1 MSNLELCVDEYK
13 LIQAT
18 SEKYF
23 DYMYRTLNL
32 YLLFLSAVLVFGLSQ
47 DSQLVFSAIFCYLI
61 PVFSMIFGLLFCYN
75 SCALAKIGYIG
86 IVQERTMRKLCKS
99 ENQQCNM
106 AGWIT
111 FAKQFHGGWYILSY
125 GTILMLY
132 FLIPLASIC
141 YALFFNGMVNIGI
154 NHLFANIFLSILPFL
169 FYLIYLV
176 FMLFIISSI
185 LQNVR
190 WTSQELREIE
200 EEIEAGD
207 CSWPWSQHFLAA
219 KSTQDKK
226 KKHFWR

>member
-13 LIQAT
+13 LIQTT

-75 SCALAKIGYIG
+75 SCALAKIGY
-86 IVQERTMRKLCKS
+86 
-99 ENQQCNM
+99 
-106 AGWIT
+106 
-111 FAKQFHGGWYILSY
+111 
-125 GTILMLY
+125 
-132 FLIPLASIC
+132 
-141 YALFFNGMVNIGI
+141 IGI

-226 KKHFWR
+226 KSNRQT